1 MLYIFYHNNWKLYI
15 ALYINMGK
23 WKSLSQVRFFRPHAL
38 YSPWNSP
45 GQSTDVGNSSL
56 LQGIFPTQ
64 DSNSDLPHCRQILYQ
79 LCPKQSPRI
88 LEWVAYPFS
97 SRSSKPR
104 NQTRVS
110 CIAGRFFTSWAT
122 REAHKYGNQ
131 LLISKEYLLTG
142 NEIWV
147 QSC

>member
-1 MLYIFYHNNWKLYI
+1 MLYIFYHSNWKLYI

-23 WKSLSQVRFFRPHAL
+23 WKSLSQVRLFRPHAL

-45 GQSTDVGNSSL
+45 GQSTEVGNSSL

-64 DSNSDLPHCRQILYQ
+64 DSNSDLPHRRQILYQ
-79 LCPKQSPRI
+79 LSHKQSPRI
-88 LEWVAYPFS
+88 LEWVAYHLLQQVFPTQES
-97 SRSSKPR
+97 NQGLLHSRQILYQLSYR
-104 NQTRVS
+104 
-110 CIAGRFFTSWAT
+110 
-122 REAHKYGNQ
+122 KYGNQ

-142 NEIWV
+142 NKIWV